1 MSGAEHR
8 ERAIVIAY
16 APPTRSARSGHMQS
30 LARFSLRSNGTAPPT
45 PPGQVARRTI
55 RKLTIWSGDE
65 WRRVEDAAR
74 PSGVPPLRFVREAAL
89 EKAGKGA
96 APSRRRRRA
105 DELVHQLARVLNNLR
120 QLHRVA
126 EDDWDEDSARL
137 IAAVIAAVEA
147 ATAAPPERGP
157 DASAMLAEVR
167 AAGAALNE
175 LAHRANAAEYV
186 PAEGPEVLAA
196 VYATVRRCLP

>member
-1 MSGAEHR
+1 M
-8 ERAIVIAY
+8 
-16 APPTRSARSGHMQS
+16 
-30 LARFSLRSNGTAPPT
+30 
-45 PPGQVARRTI
+45 ARRTI
-55 RKLTIWSGDE
+55 RKLTVWSSDE

-96 APSRRRRRA
+96 APSRRRRRRA

-157 DASAMLAEVR
+157 DAAAVLAEVR

-175 LAHRANAAEYV
+175 LAHSANAAEYV
-186 PAEGPEVLAA
+186 PTEGPEVLAA
-196 VYATVRRCLP
+196 VYAAVRRCLS

>member
-1 MSGAEHR
+1 
-8 ERAIVIAY
+8 
-16 APPTRSARSGHMQS
+16 
-30 LARFSLRSNGTAPPT
+30 
-45 PPGQVARRTI
+45 VARRTI
-55 RKLTIWSGDE
+55 RKLTVWSSDE

-157 DASAMLAEVR
+157 DAAAVLAEVR

-175 LAHRANAAEYV
+175 LAHSANAAEYV
-186 PAEGPEVLAA
+186 PDEAPEVLTA
-196 VYATVRRCLP
+196 VYAAVRRYLS